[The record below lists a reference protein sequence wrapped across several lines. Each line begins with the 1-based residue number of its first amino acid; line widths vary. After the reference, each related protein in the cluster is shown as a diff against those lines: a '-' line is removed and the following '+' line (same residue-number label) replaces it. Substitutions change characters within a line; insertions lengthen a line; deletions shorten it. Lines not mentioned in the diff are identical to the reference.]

1 MFEVY
6 EADGGEYHGVPP
18 PESSDDEADEEKQ
31 PETELAFD
39 LDFWLFMSSVD
50 SYDFFLDNDFFL
62 K

>member
-6 EADGGEYHGVPP
+6 EAEGGEYHGVPP

-39 LDFWLFMSSVD
+39 LDF
-50 SYDFFLDNDFFL
+50 
-62 K
+62 